1 MAAMVSFASSLRCK
15 SVGDDDRRDKLS
27 KDCDRD
33 GTGVSDF
40 PGPFTPY
47 TLQTQRGKQSAP
59 RLPQRARSHVSP
71 VGQYIRRSIYAPEEA
86 GPAPRT
92 PRTSLTPSAGGT
104 HSQGKSKFPQSS
116 RVRTPASR
124 LHPKSDHAGVCA
136 WKDSPTTGVASGT
149 STSGASP
156 AKRSDYVR
164 LEQCLLSTEKGLSA
178 LKSELRRVGS
188 PYAVTPSQHVDLGEM
203 IERGPSTSHGHS
215 ARGTVTERG
224 GGRHGASSAA
234 SFTTVRSPSA
244 RGRRVGLATPRCQ
257 PSRGRAERLSKSM
270 PPRSDGAV
278 KRPSGA
284 PQPSDMRRTLDRETS
299 RRVPVGRDNVS
310 PLGSSAKCERS
321 LSRQGPTKGH
331 TGIAAARGLSPKLE
345 ALISDDEKQRF
356 RAAWKE
362 AHAQLA
368 AKMNEWVH
376 GLPEE
381 IRNQVTRASGVD
393 AKFLTLRDYALTLCS
408 AAENRTATL
417 SDARVRNDESLQC
430 QETEQYKAGTMLVEV
445 QGGLLAASKKVQQLD
460 RLVRLTLTQRR
471 FSEQVKSTHD
481 NRSATAGGTSPYT
494 AYTSIYA
501 SDLQRRRNFPVG
513 DCPVPVESQKA
524 LGEPCVDESLP
535 PERPIKREESLL
547 GTDGQQQYESTL
559 AIERAVFINEDDTLD
574 QTVVDAARTCGYS
587 SHTPSSTSEGTDHHL
602 WLLSDPPCTSSARHR
617 SSEIKANNES
627 LTPRRQPCR
636 ESSKASADLSLSVIP
651 PEGASLNEDVS
662 WARSFISDWYANHR

>member
-27 KDCDRD
+27 KDRDRD

-47 TLQTQRGKQSAP
+47 TLQTQRGKQSP
-59 RLPQRARSHVSP
+59 PHLPQRARSHVSP

-86 GPAPRT
+86 GPTPRT
-92 PRTSLTPSAGGT
+92 PRSSLTPSAGRT
-104 HSQGKSKFPQSS
+104 HSQGKTKFPQSS
-116 RVRTPASR
+116 RVRTSASR
-124 LHPKSDHAGVCA
+124 LQQKSDHAGVCA

-149 STSGASP
+149 STAGASP

-178 LKSELRRVGS
+178 LKSELRRVGG
-188 PYAVTPSQHVDLGEM
+188 PYAVTPSLHVDLGEM
-203 IERGPSTSHGHS
+203 IERGHSTTRGHS
-215 ARGTVTERG
+215 PRGIVTERG

-234 SFTTVRSPSA
+234 SFTAVRSPSA
-244 RGRRVGLATPRCQ
+244 RGRRLGLATPRCQ

-270 PPRSDGAV
+270 PPRSDAAV
-278 KRPSGA
+278 KRPSGS
-284 PQPSDMRRTLDRETS
+284 PQPSDMRRTLVRETS
-299 RRVPVGRDNVS
+299 RRVAAARDNVS

-321 LSRQGPTKGH
+321 LPKQGPTKGH
-331 TGIAAARGLSPKLE
+331 TGNTEIAAARGLSPKLE

-393 AKFLTLRDYALTLCS
+393 AKFLMLRDYALTLCS

-417 SDARVRNDESLQC
+417 SDARVRNDESMRC
-430 QETEQYKAGTMLVEV
+430 QGTEHYKAGTMLVEV

-460 RLVRLTLTQRR
+460 RLIRLTLTQRR
-471 FSEQVKSTHD
+471 FSEQQVKSTHD
-481 NRSATAGGTSPYT
+481 NGSATKGSTSPYT
-494 AYTSIYA
+494 AYTSIYS
-501 SDLQRRRNFPVG
+501 SDLPRKRNFPGG
-513 DCPVPVESQKA
+513 DCPVPVERQKA
-524 LGEPCVDESLP
+524 LGEPW
-535 PERPIKREESLL
+535 EESLL
-547 GTDGQQQYESTL
+547 GTDGHQQCESTP

-602 WLLSDPPCTSSARHR
+602 WLSSDPPCTSSARHK
-617 SSEIKANNES
+617 SSEINANNES
-627 LTPRRQPCR
+627 LTQRRQPCR
-636 ESSKASADLSLSVIP
+636 ETSKASADLSLSVIP
-651 PEGASLNEDVS
+651 PEGLSLNEDVS
-662 WARSFISDWYANHR
+662 WAQSFISDWYANRR